1 MESPDIRILAGLA
14 GGGEIGGDSGARIKK
29 ELDSIA
35 NAYNQQGGLRLSVNI
50 DQSSLSSLSKQIDV
64 LKTQLSSLQSG
75 ARNVKTVLGTIDVGE
90 VNITGGNVSSQVD
103 KNIESKSSSAKKLAA
118 NIAEVRSQ
126 LDILQA
132 RYSNI
137 LGNNEKLYQQYS
149 SILSNL
155 DNVGA
160 GKDLS
165 NVIHDV
171 NSLKTSLALEGVL
184 NKNAL
189 AAEKFQQ
196 KIAATRTNAE
206 LLSLKF
212 PKMDSNST
220 FKTQFDDIISSIN
233 KASSASELEIIN
245 SRIVT
250 LRKNMVAAGLDG
262 KNAFSTMSA
271 AVQKFSQYVGA
282 STIVLSLL
290 GGFRDI
296 INNVIALDASLV
308 EFNKVADL
316 TSEELKSVT
325 AQAYDLGSE
334 IGRTGKDVIDAATE
348 FRRAGYDLNS
358 SLNMSEAALVM
369 TNVGDAIKDTADA
382 ASILIAVLRGF
393 NMADSQAMDVV
404 DKINEVSNTAPIGF
418 ENIAEGLT
426 RLSGTMYQN
435 GTSIEQTIGLI
446 TGGFAQ
452 LRNVEK
458 VSAGLL
464 QISQRLRGID
474 EDGQAIEGLAPKLA
488 GAFGEVGVSILD
500 SEGNLRSTFDILR
513 DYAGVYD
520 SLSDVQ
526 RQYLNELA
534 AGNRQVTVLNAI
546 MQQWDDVEKAIN
558 SATNATG
565 SAEKENAIFMDSIQ
579 GKVNEFES
587 SWQRLS
593 NAAVD
598 NDLIKG
604 IVSLGTVGVNS
615 LETLISKFG
624 ALSTVAGGAGIAS
637 LVKSIASNKKDLKS
651 ISVILDSFN
660 VDSKSGKGSA
670 IQNLV
675 SGLSGLSNA
684 QQKATLNASGFNK
697 ELKNQVSEILNLV
710 KAGDLITKN
719 NFDQIISTVSL
730 TNSQKESL
738 ATLFKQ
744 NSIGLEGLYVRKQNI
759 ALIRDEINNMKD
771 LDNATKKILSTSLAQ
786 VEASNSST
794 LSLKSSVAAMGSLVK
809 QNLIAIG
816 VIAALTLAYKLIDAE
831 LRKVEI
837 SAENTREAFQEL
849 DNIGTEYN
857 SLQTEIENVSNRM
870 EELYVLQNSSSWNE
884 TLKEELRQLEV
895 QNETLRT
902 QIELLKEK
910 KKEQSNI
917 SREALENEINT
928 TLNDSFVADLN
939 TSGYGREMGD
949 TRVRY
954 TQEEYINEALK
965 TIDQLNIKREA
976 GLSLTKKEQEV
987 LDNITSTLLGYSSKY
1002 SEWASQYS
1010 SLGTMEDLVYAEYY
1024 TSLSNA
1030 ILDAVSSSNDF
1041 SRSTLTNAKLIKDA
1055 FISGKEIGQFRDEL
1069 SKITMQDFFANQST
1083 DAYEYI
1089 KMFAEI
1095 NNISFVDVVAE
1106 LERLGLFAES
1116 SSEKVVNLSD
1126 SISSALDSI
1135 ENETA
1140 FVSDILEYGLDN
1152 GLTESQITSLLD
1164 LFPELTDELAAYRDG
1179 LITTTELQ
1187 KKLQDA
1193 FDAYKLREL
1202 DDAFEELRSTV
1213 DEYGADSY
1221 YAVQAVQNMLGVIPG
1236 LSTALASNSDYF
1248 DLVTLASLDTRDGI
1262 LQATDAMLES
1272 AKQAAQ
1278 LDFSNAV
1285 AEFAKLG
1292 TAAQIALGGQ
1302 AAYTAAEKDKLDAL
1316 TNAQI
1321 QYQSFMNSIGSI
1333 GGSGGSRG
1341 TSGSGSSVDKHLEAY
1356 KEAVAEIKHYR
1367 NMDYISEAEYY
1378 RRLEQLAN
1386 QYLKGRSKY
1395 VDEYRSVLEE
1405 LWAYQKRLYEE
1416 ERDAQIEAA
1425 EAAAD
1430 ARKEAAEEQYEAEK
1444 EALDKRID
1452 ALEDEKDAYKD
1463 LIDQRKKLLEDQSSE
1478 RDHNQKVDELNS
1490 DIASIQA
1497 ELNALALDDSAKANA
1512 RRIELQ
1518 EELNQKQQELENEQY
1533 DWSVEKQEDALDAEY
1548 DRFEKLIDDQI
1559 KLINNQL
1566 DQLKKSYD
1574 ATVASIDSALQ
1585 HSISAIEAQFNA
1597 LINNA
1602 QNAANQISAIL
1613 SNINISVSGG
1623 ISQMQGALGGAG
1635 FNLGN
1640 YGPGKDGVDGIMGT
1654 MTTKALQEYLNQLPS
1669 TSGTLK
1675 VDGIIGSKTRA
1686 AIQAAISAG
1695 YLHSS
1700 FATLHSGGVV
1710 GDKSTYGNPLEHII
1724 PLKKNEVLAKLLDG
1738 EVVLNVSQQDML
1750 RNLLTSSIVGVQSA
1764 TARAA
1769 LASNTSNNSIVIN
1782 NVFEGPVDNDALY
1795 RLEEWSR
1802 KFKKDIQDGV
1812 FSTINKHSKFSGG
1825 IFNKL

>member
-14 GGGEIGGDSGARIKK
+14 GGGDIGGDSGARIKK

-75 ARNVKTVLGTIDVGE
+75 ARNVKTALGTIDVGE

-160 GKDLS
+160 GKDLT
-165 NVIHDV
+165 NVIHNV

-184 NKNAL
+184 NKNAI

-196 KIAATRTNAE
+196 KIAATRANAE

-212 PKMDSNST
+212 PKMDSNSI
-220 FKTQFDDIISSIN
+220 FKAQFDDIISSIN
-233 KASSASELEIIN
+233 KASSSSELEIIN
-245 SRIVT
+245 GRIVT
-250 LRKNMVAAGLDG
+250 LRKNMIAAGLDG

-500 SEGNLRSTFDILR
+500 PEGNLRSTFDILR

-593 NAAVD
+593 NTAVD

-615 LETLISKFG
+615 LDVLISKFG
-624 ALSTVAGGAGIAS
+624 ILSTVAGGAGIAS

-660 VDSKSGKGSA
+660 IDSKSGKGSA

-719 NFDQIISTVSL
+719 NFDQITSTVSL

-809 QNLIAIG
+809 QQLIAVG

-902 QIELLKEK
+902 QIDLLKEK

-917 SREALENEINT
+917 GREALENEINT
-928 TLNDSFVADLN
+928 TLNDSFIADLN

-949 TRVRY
+949 TRTRY
-954 TQEEYINEALK
+954 TQEEYTKEALK
-965 TIDQLNIKREA
+965 IIEQLNIKREA
-976 GLSLTKKEQEV
+976 GLSLTEKEQKV
-987 LDNITSTLLGYSSKY
+987 LDNIISKLLEYSNKY

-1010 SLGTMEDLVYAEYY
+1010 SLGTMEDLAYAEYY

-1095 NNISFVDVVAE
+1095 NNMSFVDVVAE

-1202 DDAFEELRSTV
+1202 DDAFEELRSAV

-1236 LSTALASNSDYF
+1236 LSSALASNSEHF
-1248 DLVTLASLDTRDGI
+1248 DLVKLASLDSRDGI
-1262 LQATDAMLES
+1262 LEAALAMVKS
-1272 AKQAAQ
+1272 AKAAAQ
-1278 LDFSNAV
+1278 LDLSSAV
-1285 AEFAKLG
+1285 DQFLQMG
-1292 TAAQIALGGQ
+1292 TAAQIAAGGL
-1302 AAYTAAEKDKLDAL
+1302 AAFTAAERGELSSLEEVEAEIEKAL
-1316 TNAQI
+1316 
-1321 QYQSFMNSIGSI
+1321 NSSI

-1341 TSGSGSSVDKHLEAY
+1341 VRSGGSSVDKHLEAY
-1356 KEAVAEIKHYR
+1356 KEAVAEIQHYR

-1386 QYLKGRSKY
+1386 QYLRGRSKY
-1395 VDEYRSVLEE
+1395 IDEYRSVLEE

-1425 EAAAD
+1425 KAAAD
-1430 ARKEAAEEQYEAEK
+1430 ARKEAAEDQYEAEK

-1518 EELNQKQQELENEQY
+1518 EELNQKRQELENEQY

-1585 HSISAIEAQFNA
+1585 HSISSIEAQFNA

-1750 RNLLTSSIVGVQSA
+1750 RNLFASSIVGVQSA
-1764 TARAA
+1764 NARAA

>member
-14 GGGEIGGDSGARIKK
+14 GGGEISGDSGARIKK

-75 ARNVKTVLGTIDVGE
+75 ARNVKTALGTIDVGE

-160 GKDLS
+160 GKDLT

-196 KIAATRTNAE
+196 KIAATRANAE

-212 PKMDSNST
+212 PKMDSNSI
-220 FKTQFDDIISSIN
+220 FKAQFDDIISSIN
-233 KASSASELEIIN
+233 KASSSSELEIIN
-245 SRIVT
+245 GRIVT
-250 LRKNMVAAGLDG
+250 LRKNMIAAGLDG

-500 SEGNLRSTFDILR
+500 QEGNLRSTFDILR

-546 MQQWDDVEKAIN
+546 MQQWGDVEKAIN

-593 NAAVD
+593 NTAVD

-624 ALSTVAGGAGIAS
+624 ALSTVAGGAGIVS

-651 ISVILDSFN
+651 IAVILDSFN

-794 LSLKSSVAAMGSLVK
+794 LSLKSSVAAMGSLIK

-857 SLQTEIENVSNRM
+857 SLQAEIENVSNRM

-902 QIELLKEK
+902 QIDLLKEK

-917 SREALENEINT
+917 GREALENEINT
-928 TLNDSFVADLN
+928 TLNDSFIADLN

-949 TRVRY
+949 TRTRY
-954 TQEEYINEALK
+954 TQEEYTKEALK
-965 TIDQLNIKREA
+965 IIEQLNIKREA
-976 GLSLTKKEQEV
+976 GLSLTEKEQKV
-987 LDNITSTLLGYSSKY
+987 LDNIISKLLEYSNKY

-1010 SLGTMEDLVYAEYY
+1010 SLGTMEDLAYAEYY

-1095 NNISFVDVVAE
+1095 NNMSFVDVVAE

-1202 DDAFEELRSTV
+1202 DDAFEELRSAV

-1236 LSTALASNSDYF
+1236 LSSALASNSEHF
-1248 DLVTLASLDTRDGI
+1248 DLVKLASLDSRDGI
-1262 LQATDAMLES
+1262 LEAALAMVKS
-1272 AKQAAQ
+1272 AKAAAQ
-1278 LDFSNAV
+1278 LDLSSAV
-1285 AEFAKLG
+1285 DQFLQMG
-1292 TAAQIALGGQ
+1292 TAAQIAAGGL
-1302 AAYTAAEKDKLDAL
+1302 AAFTAAERGELSSLEEVEAEIEKAL
-1316 TNAQI
+1316 
-1321 QYQSFMNSIGSI
+1321 NSSI

-1341 TSGSGSSVDKHLEAY
+1341 VRSGGSSVDKHLEAY
-1356 KEAVAEIKHYR
+1356 KEAVAEIQHYR

-1386 QYLKGRSKY
+1386 QYLRGRSKY
-1395 VDEYRSVLEE
+1395 IDEYRSVLEE

-1425 EAAAD
+1425 KAAAD
-1430 ARKEAAEEQYEAEK
+1430 ARKEAAEDQYEAEK

-1585 HSISAIEAQFNA
+1585 HSISSIEAQFNA

>member
-14 GGGEIGGDSGARIKK
+14 GGGDIGGDSGARIKK

-75 ARNVKTVLGTIDVGE
+75 ARNVKTALGTIDVGE

-160 GKDLS
+160 GKDLT

-171 NSLKTSLALEGVL
+171 NSLKTSLTLEGVL

-196 KIAATRTNAE
+196 KIAATRANAE

-212 PKMDSNST
+212 PKMDSNSI
-220 FKTQFDDIISSIN
+220 FKAQFDDIISSIN
-233 KASSASELEIIN
+233 KASSSSELEIIN
-245 SRIVT
+245 GRIVT
-250 LRKNMVAAGLDG
+250 LRKNMIAAGLDG

-290 GGFRDI
+290 GGFRDV

-348 FRRAGYDLNS
+348 FRRAGYGLNS

-382 ASILIAVLRGF
+382 AYILIAVLRGF

-500 SEGNLRSTFDILR
+500 PEGNLRSTFDILR

-546 MQQWDDVEKAIN
+546 MQQWGDVEKAIN

-593 NAAVD
+593 NTAVD

-624 ALSTVAGGAGIAS
+624 ALSTVAGGAGIVS

-794 LSLKSSVAAMGSLVK
+794 LSLKSSVAAMGSLIK

-857 SLQTEIENVSNRM
+857 SLQAEIENVSNRM

-902 QIELLKEK
+902 QIDLLKEK

-917 SREALENEINT
+917 GREALENEINT
-928 TLNDSFVADLN
+928 TLNDSFIADLN

-949 TRVRY
+949 TRTRY
-954 TQEEYINEALK
+954 TQEEYTKEALK
-965 TIDQLNIKREA
+965 IIEQLNIKREA
-976 GLSLTKKEQEV
+976 GLSLTEKEQKV
-987 LDNITSTLLGYSSKY
+987 LDNIISKLLEYSNKY

-1010 SLGTMEDLVYAEYY
+1010 SLGTMEDLAYAEYY

-1095 NNISFVDVVAE
+1095 NNMSFVDVVAE

-1202 DDAFEELRSTV
+1202 DDAFEELRSAV

-1236 LSTALASNSDYF
+1236 LSSALASNSEHF
-1248 DLVTLASLDTRDGI
+1248 DLVKLASLDSRDGI
-1262 LQATDAMLES
+1262 LEAALAMVQS
-1272 AKQAAQ
+1272 AKAAAQ
-1278 LDFSNAV
+1278 LDLSSAV
-1285 AEFAKLG
+1285 DQFLQMG
-1292 TAAQIALGGQ
+1292 TAAQIAAGGL
-1302 AAYTAAEKDKLDAL
+1302 AAFTAAERGELSSLEEVEAEIEKAL
-1316 TNAQI
+1316 
-1321 QYQSFMNSIGSI
+1321 NSSI

-1341 TSGSGSSVDKHLEAY
+1341 VRSGGSSVDKHLEAY
-1356 KEAVAEIKHYR
+1356 KEAVAEIQHYR

-1386 QYLKGRSKY
+1386 QYLRGRSKY
-1395 VDEYRSVLEE
+1395 IDEYRSVLEE

-1425 EAAAD
+1425 KAAAD
-1430 ARKEAAEEQYEAEK
+1430 ARKEAAEDQYEAEK

-1585 HSISAIEAQFNA
+1585 HSISSIEAQFNA

-1750 RNLLTSSIVGVQSA
+1750 RNLFASSIVGVQSA
-1764 TARAA
+1764 NARAA

>member
-14 GGGEIGGDSGARIKK
+14 GGGDIGGDSGARIKK

-75 ARNVKTVLGTIDVGE
+75 ARNVKTALGTIDVGE
-90 VNITGGNVSSQVD
+90 VNITGGNVSSQAD

-160 GKDLS
+160 GKDLT

-171 NSLKTSLALEGVL
+171 NSLKTSLTLEGVL

-220 FKTQFDDIISSIN
+220 FKAQFDDIISSIN
-233 KASSASELEIIN
+233 KASSSSELEIIN

-500 SEGNLRSTFDILR
+500 PEGNLRSTFDILR

-593 NAAVD
+593 NTAVD

-902 QIELLKEK
+902 QIDLLKEK

-917 SREALENEINT
+917 GREALENEINT
-928 TLNDSFVADLN
+928 TLNDSFIADLN

-949 TRVRY
+949 TRTRY
-954 TQEEYINEALK
+954 TQEEYTKEALK
-965 TIDQLNIKREA
+965 IIEQLNIKREA
-976 GLSLTKKEQEV
+976 GLSLTEKEQNV
-987 LDNITSTLLGYSSKY
+987 LDNIISKLLEYSNKY

-1010 SLGTMEDLVYAEYY
+1010 SLGTMEDLAYAEYY

-1030 ILDAVSSSNDF
+1030 ILDAISYSNDF

-1106 LERLGLFAES
+1106 LERLGAFTES

-1202 DDAFEELRSTV
+1202 DDAFEELRSAV

-1236 LSTALASNSDYF
+1236 LSSALASNSEHF
-1248 DLVTLASLDTRDGI
+1248 DLVKLASLDSRDGI
-1262 LQATDAMLES
+1262 LEAALAMVQS
-1272 AKQAAQ
+1272 AKAAAQ
-1278 LDFSNAV
+1278 LDLSSAV
-1285 AEFAKLG
+1285 DQFLQMG
-1292 TAAQIALGGQ
+1292 TAAQIAAGGL
-1302 AAYTAAEKDKLDAL
+1302 AAFTAAERGELSSLEEVEAEIEKAL
-1316 TNAQI
+1316 
-1321 QYQSFMNSIGSI
+1321 NSSI

-1341 TSGSGSSVDKHLEAY
+1341 VRSGGSSVDKHLEAY
-1356 KEAVAEIKHYR
+1356 KEAVAEIQHYR

-1386 QYLKGRSKY
+1386 QYLRGRSKY
-1395 VDEYRSVLEE
+1395 IDEYRSVLEE

-1425 EAAAD
+1425 KAAAD

-1444 EALDKRID
+1444 EALDKRIE

-1585 HSISAIEAQFNA
+1585 HSISAIESQFNA

>member
-75 ARNVKTVLGTIDVGE
+75 ARNVKTALGTIDVGE

-160 GKDLS
+160 GKDLT

-196 KIAATRTNAE
+196 KIAATRANAE

-220 FKTQFDDIISSIN
+220 FKAQFDDIISSIN
-233 KASSASELEIIN
+233 KASSSSELEIIN

-500 SEGNLRSTFDILR
+500 QEGNLRSTFDILR

-593 NAAVD
+593 NTAVD

-651 ISVILDSFN
+651 IAVILDSFN

-675 SGLSGLSNA
+675 SGLSNLSNA

-719 NFDQIISTVSL
+719 NFDQITSTVSL

-738 ATLFKQ
+738 TTLFKQ

-794 LSLKSSVAAMGSLVK
+794 LSLKSSVAAMGSLIK

-837 SAENTREAFQEL
+837 AAENTREAFQEL

-902 QIELLKEK
+902 QIDLLKEK

-917 SREALENEINT
+917 GREALENEINT
-928 TLNDSFVADLN
+928 TLNDSFIADLN

-949 TRVRY
+949 TRTRY
-954 TQEEYINEALK
+954 TQEEYTKEALK
-965 TIDQLNIKREA
+965 IIEQLNIKREA
-976 GLSLTKKEQEV
+976 GLSLTEKEQKV
-987 LDNITSTLLGYSSKY
+987 LDNIISKLLEYSNKY

-1010 SLGTMEDLVYAEYY
+1010 SLGTMEDLAYAEYY

-1095 NNISFVDVVAE
+1095 NNMSFVDVVAE

-1135 ENETA
+1135 EDETA
-1140 FVSDILEYGLDN
+1140 FMSDILDIGLDN
-1152 GLTESQITSLLD
+1152 GLTENQISSILKV
-1164 LFPELTDELAAYRDG
+1164 FPELKDELSAYRDG
-1179 LITTTELQ
+1179 LLTTTELQ
-1187 KKLQDA
+1187 KKFQDA

-1202 DDAFEELRSTV
+1202 DDAFEEVTSSAE
-1213 DEYGADSY
+1213 EYGADSY
-1221 YAVQAVQNMLGVIPG
+1221 YAIQAVQNMLGVIPG
-1236 LSTALASNSDYF
+1236 LSSALASNSEHF
-1248 DLVTLASLDTRDGI
+1248 DLVKLASLDSRDGI
-1262 LQATDAMLES
+1262 LEAALAMVQS
-1272 AKQAAQ
+1272 AKAAAQ
-1278 LDFSNAV
+1278 LDLSNAV
-1285 AEFAKLG
+1285 DQFLQMG
-1292 TAAQIALGGQ
+1292 TAAQIAAGGL
-1302 AAYTAAEKDKLDAL
+1302 AAFTAAERGEVSSLEEVEAELKKAL
-1316 TNAQI
+1316 
-1321 QYQSFMNSIGSI
+1321 NSSI

-1341 TSGSGSSVDKHLEAY
+1341 VRSVGSSVDKHLEAY
-1356 KEAVAEIKHYR
+1356 KSAVDEIKHYR

-1386 QYLKGRSKY
+1386 QYLRGRSKY
-1395 VDEYRSVLEE
+1395 IDEYRSVLEE

-1416 ERDAQIEAA
+1416 QRDAQIEAA
-1425 EAAAD
+1425 QDAAEAQ
-1430 ARKEAAEEQYEAEK
+1430 KEAAERQYEAEK
-1444 EALDKRID
+1444 EAHEKRIE
-1452 ALEDEKDAYKD
+1452 ALEDEKDAYKE
-1463 LIDQRKKLLEDQSSE
+1463 LIDQKKKLLEDESSE
-1478 RDHNQKVDELNS
+1478 RDHNQRVAELNKE
-1490 DIASIQA
+1490 IAAIEA
-1497 ELNALALDDSAKANA
+1497 ELNALMLDDSAKANA
-1512 RRIELQ
+1512 RKIELR
-1518 EELNQKQQELENEQY
+1518 EELAKKQQDLENEQY

-1585 HSISAIEAQFNA
+1585 HSISSIEAQFNA

>member
-75 ARNVKTVLGTIDVGE
+75 ARNVKTALGTIDVGE
-90 VNITGGNVSSQVD
+90 VNITGGNVSSQAD

-155 DNVGA
+155 DNVGTQS
-160 GKDLS
+160 GLTKIKD
-165 NVIHDV
+165 DV
-171 NSLKTSLALEGVL
+171 SKLKNSIALESIL
-184 NKNAL
+184 NKNAI
-189 AAEKFQQ
+189 AAERFQQ
-196 KIAATRTNAE
+196 KIAATRANAE

-220 FKTQFDDIISSIN
+220 FKAQFDDIISSIN
-233 KASSASELEIIN
+233 KASSSSELEIIN
-245 SRIVT
+245 GRIVT
-250 LRKNMVAAGLDG
+250 LRKNMIAAGLDG

-500 SEGNLRSTFDILR
+500 PEGNLRSTFDILR

-593 NAAVD
+593 NTAVD

-794 LSLKSSVAAMGSLVK
+794 LSLKSSVAAMGSLIK

-857 SLQTEIENVSNRM
+857 SLQTEIENVGNRM

-902 QIELLKEK
+902 QIDLLKEK

-917 SREALENEINT
+917 GREALENEINT
-928 TLNDSFVADLN
+928 TLNDSFIADLN

-949 TRVRY
+949 TRTRY
-954 TQEEYINEALK
+954 TQEEYTKEALK
-965 TIDQLNIKREA
+965 IIEQLNIKREA
-976 GLSLTKKEQEV
+976 GLSLTEKEQKV
-987 LDNITSTLLGYSSKY
+987 LDNIISKLLEYSNKY

-1106 LERLGLFAES
+1106 LERLGAFTES

-1202 DDAFEELRSTV
+1202 DDAFEELRSAV

-1236 LSTALASNSDYF
+1236 LSSALASNSEHF
-1248 DLVTLASLDTRDGI
+1248 DLVKLASLDSRDGI
-1262 LQATDAMLES
+1262 LEAALAMVQS
-1272 AKQAAQ
+1272 AKAAAQ
-1278 LDFSNAV
+1278 LDLSSAV
-1285 AEFAKLG
+1285 DQFLQMG
-1292 TAAQIALGGQ
+1292 TAAQIAAGGL
-1302 AAYTAAEKDKLDAL
+1302 AAFTAAERGELSSLEEVEAEIEKAL
-1316 TNAQI
+1316 
-1321 QYQSFMNSIGSI
+1321 NSSI

-1341 TSGSGSSVDKHLEAY
+1341 VRSGGSSVDKHLEAY
-1356 KEAVAEIKHYR
+1356 KEAVAEIQHYR

-1386 QYLKGRSKY
+1386 QYLRGRSKY
-1395 VDEYRSVLEE
+1395 IDEYRSVLEE

-1425 EAAAD
+1425 KAAAD

-1444 EALDKRID
+1444 EALDKRIE

-1518 EELNQKQQELENEQY
+1518 EELNQKQQDLENEQY

-1574 ATVASIDSALQ
+1574 ATVTSIDSALQ

>member
-14 GGGEIGGDSGARIKK
+14 GGGEISGDSGARIKK

-35 NAYNQQGGLRLSVNI
+35 NAYNKQGGLRLSVNI

-75 ARNVKTVLGTIDVGE
+75 ARNVKTALGTIDVGE

-160 GKDLS
+160 GKDLT

-171 NSLKTSLALEGVL
+171 NSLKTSLTLEGVL

-220 FKTQFDDIISSIN
+220 FKAQFDDIISSIN

-500 SEGNLRSTFDILR
+500 PEGNLRSTFDILR

-719 NFDQIISTVSL
+719 NFDQITSTVSL

-794 LSLKSSVAAMGSLVK
+794 LSLKSSVAAMGSLIK

-816 VIAALTLAYKLIDAE
+816 VIAALILAYKLIDAE

-917 SREALENEINT
+917 GREALENEINT
-928 TLNDSFVADLN
+928 TLNDSFIADLN

-949 TRVRY
+949 TRTRY
-954 TQEEYINEALK
+954 TQEEYTKEALK
-965 TIDQLNIKREA
+965 IIEQLNIKREA
-976 GLSLTKKEQEV
+976 GLSLTEKEQKV
-987 LDNITSTLLGYSSKY
+987 LDNIISKLLEYSNKY

-1010 SLGTMEDLVYAEYY
+1010 SLGTMEDLAYAEYY

-1030 ILDAVSSSNDF
+1030 ILAAISYSNDF

-1106 LERLGLFAES
+1106 LERLGAFAES

-1202 DDAFEELRSTV
+1202 DDAFEELRSAV

-1236 LSTALASNSDYF
+1236 LSSALASNSEHF
-1248 DLVTLASLDTRDGI
+1248 DLVKLASLDSRDGI
-1262 LQATDAMLES
+1262 LEAALAMVQS
-1272 AKQAAQ
+1272 AKAAAQ
-1278 LDFSNAV
+1278 LDLSSAV
-1285 AEFAKLG
+1285 DQFLQMG
-1292 TAAQIALGGQ
+1292 TAAQIAAGGL
-1302 AAYTAAEKDKLDAL
+1302 AAFTAAERGELSSLEEVEAEIEKAL
-1316 TNAQI
+1316 
-1321 QYQSFMNSIGSI
+1321 NSSI

-1341 TSGSGSSVDKHLEAY
+1341 VRSGGSSVDKHLEAY
-1356 KEAVAEIKHYR
+1356 KEAVAEIQHYR

-1386 QYLKGRSKY
+1386 QYLRGRSKY
-1395 VDEYRSVLEE
+1395 IDEYRSVLEE

-1425 EAAAD
+1425 KAAAD
-1430 ARKEAAEEQYEAEK
+1430 ARKEAAEDQYEAEK

-1452 ALEDEKDAYKD
+1452 ALEDEKDA
-1463 LIDQRKKLLEDQSSE
+1463 
-1478 RDHNQKVDELNS
+1478 
-1490 DIASIQA
+1490 
-1497 ELNALALDDSAKANA
+1497 
-1512 RRIELQ
+1512 
-1518 EELNQKQQELENEQY
+1518 
-1533 DWSVEKQEDALDAEY
+1533 
-1548 DRFEKLIDDQI
+1548 
-1559 KLINNQL
+1559 
-1566 DQLKKSYD
+1566 
-1574 ATVASIDSALQ
+1574 
-1585 HSISAIEAQFNA
+1585 
-1597 LINNA
+1597 
-1602 QNAANQISAIL
+1602 
-1613 SNINISVSGG
+1613 
-1623 ISQMQGALGGAG
+1623 
-1635 FNLGN
+1635 
-1640 YGPGKDGVDGIMGT
+1640 
-1654 MTTKALQEYLNQLPS
+1654 
-1669 TSGTLK
+1669 
-1675 VDGIIGSKTRA
+1675 
-1686 AIQAAISAG
+1686 
-1695 YLHSS
+1695 
-1700 FATLHSGGVV
+1700 
-1710 GDKSTYGNPLEHII
+1710 
-1724 PLKKNEVLAKLLDG
+1724 
-1738 EVVLNVSQQDML
+1738 
-1750 RNLLTSSIVGVQSA
+1750 
-1764 TARAA
+1764 
-1769 LASNTSNNSIVIN
+1769 
-1782 NVFEGPVDNDALY
+1782 
-1795 RLEEWSR
+1795 
-1802 KFKKDIQDGV
+1802 
-1812 FSTINKHSKFSGG
+1812 
-1825 IFNKL
+1825 

>member
-14 GGGEIGGDSGARIKK
+14 GGGDIGGDSGARIKK

-75 ARNVKTVLGTIDVGE
+75 ARNVKTALGTIDVGE

-160 GKDLS
+160 GKDLT

-171 NSLKTSLALEGVL
+171 NSLKTSLTLEGVL

-220 FKTQFDDIISSIN
+220 FKAQFDDIISSIN
-233 KASSASELEIIN
+233 KASSSSELEIIN
-245 SRIVT
+245 GRIVT
-250 LRKNMVAAGLDG
+250 LRKNMIAAGLDG

-348 FRRAGYDLNS
+348 FRRAGYDLSS

-488 GAFGEVGVSILD
+488 GAFGEVGVPILD
-500 SEGNLRSTFDILR
+500 QEGNLRSTFDILR

-593 NAAVD
+593 NTAVD

-651 ISVILDSFN
+651 IAVILDSFN

-902 QIELLKEK
+902 QIDLLKEK

-917 SREALENEINT
+917 GREALENEINT
-928 TLNDSFVADLN
+928 TLNDSFIADLN

-949 TRVRY
+949 TRTRY
-954 TQEEYINEALK
+954 TQEEYTKEALK
-965 TIDQLNIKREA
+965 IIEQLNIKREA
-976 GLSLTKKEQEV
+976 GLSLTEKEQKV
-987 LDNITSTLLGYSSKY
+987 LDNIISKLLEYSNKY

-1010 SLGTMEDLVYAEYY
+1010 SLGTMEDLAYAEYY
-1024 TSLSNA
+1024 TSLSNT
-1030 ILDAVSSSNDF
+1030 ILDAISYSNDF

-1106 LERLGLFAES
+1106 LERLGAFAES

-1193 FDAYKLREL
+1193 FDAYKLREF
-1202 DDAFEELRSTV
+1202 DDAFEELRSAV

-1236 LSTALASNSDYF
+1236 LSSALASNSEHF
-1248 DLVTLASLDTRDGI
+1248 DLVKLASLDSRDGI
-1262 LQATDAMLES
+1262 LEAALAMVQS
-1272 AKQAAQ
+1272 AKAAAQ
-1278 LDFSNAV
+1278 LDLSSAV
-1285 AEFAKLG
+1285 DQFLQMG
-1292 TAAQIALGGQ
+1292 TAAQIAAGGL
-1302 AAYTAAEKDKLDAL
+1302 AAFTAAERGELSSLEEVEAEIEKAL
-1316 TNAQI
+1316 
-1321 QYQSFMNSIGSI
+1321 NSSI

-1341 TSGSGSSVDKHLEAY
+1341 VRSGGSSVDKHLEAY
-1356 KEAVAEIKHYR
+1356 KEAVAEIQHYR

-1386 QYLKGRSKY
+1386 QYLRGRSKY
-1395 VDEYRSVLEE
+1395 IDEYRSVLEE

-1425 EAAAD
+1425 KAAAD

-1444 EALDKRID
+1444 EALDKRIE

>member
-75 ARNVKTVLGTIDVGE
+75 ARNVKTALGTIDVGE
-90 VNITGGNVSSQVD
+90 VNITGGNVSSQAD

-155 DNVGA
+155 DNVGTQS
-160 GKDLS
+160 GLTKIKD
-165 NVIHDV
+165 DV
-171 NSLKTSLALEGVL
+171 SKLKNSIALESIL
-184 NKNAL
+184 NKNAI
-189 AAEKFQQ
+189 AAERFQQ
-196 KIAATRTNAE
+196 KIAATRANAE

-220 FKTQFDDIISSIN
+220 FKAQFDDIISSIN
-233 KASSASELEIIN
+233 KASSSSELEIIN
-245 SRIVT
+245 GRIVT
-250 LRKNMVAAGLDG
+250 LRKNMIAAGLDG

-500 SEGNLRSTFDILR
+500 PEGNLRSTFDILR

-593 NAAVD
+593 NTAVD

-857 SLQTEIENVSNRM
+857 SLQTEIENVGNRM

-902 QIELLKEK
+902 QIDLLKEK

-917 SREALENEINT
+917 GREALENEINT
-928 TLNDSFVADLN
+928 TLNDSFIADLN

-949 TRVRY
+949 TRTRY
-954 TQEEYINEALK
+954 TQEEYTKEALK
-965 TIDQLNIKREA
+965 IIEQLNIKREA
-976 GLSLTKKEQEV
+976 GLSLTEKEQKV
-987 LDNITSTLLGYSSKY
+987 LDNIISKLLEYSNKY

-1106 LERLGLFAES
+1106 LERLGAFTES

-1202 DDAFEELRSTV
+1202 DDAFEELRSAV

-1236 LSTALASNSDYF
+1236 LSSALASNSEHF
-1248 DLVTLASLDTRDGI
+1248 DLVKLASLDSRDGI
-1262 LQATDAMLES
+1262 LEAALAMVQS
-1272 AKQAAQ
+1272 AKAAAQ
-1278 LDFSNAV
+1278 LDLSSAV
-1285 AEFAKLG
+1285 DQFLQMG
-1292 TAAQIALGGQ
+1292 TAAQIAAGGL
-1302 AAYTAAEKDKLDAL
+1302 AAFTAAERGELSSLEEVEAEIEKAL
-1316 TNAQI
+1316 
-1321 QYQSFMNSIGSI
+1321 NSSI

-1341 TSGSGSSVDKHLEAY
+1341 VRSGGSSVDKHLEAY
-1356 KEAVAEIKHYR
+1356 KEAVAEIQHYR

-1386 QYLKGRSKY
+1386 QYLRGRSKY
-1395 VDEYRSVLEE
+1395 IDEYRSVLEE

-1425 EAAAD
+1425 KAAAD

-1444 EALDKRID
+1444 EALDKRIE

-1518 EELNQKQQELENEQY
+1518 EELNQKQQDLENEQY

-1574 ATVASIDSALQ
+1574 ATVTSIDSALQ

>member
-75 ARNVKTVLGTIDVGE
+75 ARNVKTALGTIDVGE

-160 GKDLS
+160 GKDLT

-196 KIAATRTNAE
+196 KIAATRANAE

-212 PKMDSNST
+212 PKMDSNSI
-220 FKTQFDDIISSIN
+220 FKAQFDDIISSIN
-233 KASSASELEIIN
+233 KASSSSELEIIN
-245 SRIVT
+245 GRIVT
-250 LRKNMVAAGLDG
+250 LRKNMIAAGLDG

-369 TNVGDAIKDTADA
+369 TNVGDAIKDTSDA

-500 SEGNLRSTFDILR
+500 QEGNLRSTFDILR

-546 MQQWDDVEKAIN
+546 MQQWGDVEKAIN

-593 NAAVD
+593 NTAVD

-624 ALSTVAGGAGIAS
+624 ALSTVAGGAGIVS

-719 NFDQIISTVSL
+719 NFDQITSTVSL

-902 QIELLKEK
+902 QIDLLKEK

-917 SREALENEINT
+917 GREALENEINT
-928 TLNDSFVADLN
+928 TLNDSFIADLN

-949 TRVRY
+949 TRTRY
-954 TQEEYINEALK
+954 TQEEYTKEALK
-965 TIDQLNIKREA
+965 IIEQLNIKREA
-976 GLSLTKKEQEV
+976 GLSLTEKEQKV
-987 LDNITSTLLGYSSKY
+987 LDNIISKLLEYSNKY

-1010 SLGTMEDLVYAEYY
+1010 SLGTMEDLAYAEYY

-1095 NNISFVDVVAE
+1095 NNMSFVDVVAE

-1236 LSTALASNSDYF
+1236 LSSALASNSEHF
-1248 DLVTLASLDTRDGI
+1248 DLVKLASLDSRDGI
-1262 LQATDAMLES
+1262 LEAALAMVQS
-1272 AKQAAQ
+1272 AKAAAQ
-1278 LDFSNAV
+1278 LDLSSAV
-1285 AEFAKLG
+1285 DQFLQMG
-1292 TAAQIALGGQ
+1292 TAAQIAAGGL
-1302 AAYTAAEKDKLDAL
+1302 AAFTAAERGELSSLEEVEAEIEKAL
-1316 TNAQI
+1316 
-1321 QYQSFMNSIGSI
+1321 NSSI

-1341 TSGSGSSVDKHLEAY
+1341 VRSGGSSVDKHLEAY
-1356 KEAVAEIKHYR
+1356 KEAVAEIQHYR

-1386 QYLKGRSKY
+1386 QYLRGRSKY
-1395 VDEYRSVLEE
+1395 IDEYRSVLEE

-1416 ERDAQIEAA
+1416 ERDAQIDAA
-1425 EAAAD
+1425 KAAAD

-1444 EALDKRID
+1444 EALDKRIE

-1782 NVFEGPVDNDALY
+1782 NVFEGPVDNDTLY

>member
-14 GGGEIGGDSGARIKK
+14 GGGEISGDSGARIKK

-50 DQSSLSSLSKQIDV
+50 DQSSLSSLGKQIDV

-75 ARNVKTVLGTIDVGE
+75 ARNVKTALGTIDVGE

-160 GKDLS
+160 GKDLT

-212 PKMDSNST
+212 PKMDSNSI
-220 FKTQFDDIISSIN
+220 FKAQFDDIISSIN
-233 KASSASELEIIN
+233 KASSSSELEIIN
-245 SRIVT
+245 GRIVT
-250 LRKNMVAAGLDG
+250 LRKNMIAAGLDG

-546 MQQWDDVEKAIN
+546 MQQWGDVEKAIN

-593 NAAVD
+593 NTAVD

-624 ALSTVAGGAGIAS
+624 ALSTVAGGAGIVS

-660 VDSKSGKGSA
+660 MDSKSGKGSA

-719 NFDQIISTVSL
+719 NFDQITSTVSL

-902 QIELLKEK
+902 QIDLLKEK

-917 SREALENEINT
+917 GREALENEINT
-928 TLNDSFVADLN
+928 TLNDSFIADLN

-949 TRVRY
+949 TRTRY
-954 TQEEYINEALK
+954 TQEEYTKEALK
-965 TIDQLNIKREA
+965 IIEQLNIKREA
-976 GLSLTKKEQEV
+976 GLSLTEKEQKV
-987 LDNITSTLLGYSSKY
+987 LDNIISKLLEYSNKY

-1010 SLGTMEDLVYAEYY
+1010 SLGTMEDLAYAEYY

-1030 ILDAVSSSNDF
+1030 ILDAISYSNDF

-1106 LERLGLFAES
+1106 LERLGAFTES

-1236 LSTALASNSDYF
+1236 LSSALASNSEHF
-1248 DLVTLASLDTRDGI
+1248 DLVKLASLDSRDGI
-1262 LQATDAMLES
+1262 LEAALAMVQS
-1272 AKQAAQ
+1272 AKAAAQ
-1278 LDFSNAV
+1278 LDLSSAV
-1285 AEFAKLG
+1285 DQFLQMG
-1292 TAAQIALGGQ
+1292 TAAQIAAGGL
-1302 AAYTAAEKDKLDAL
+1302 AAFTAAERGELSSLEEVEAEIEKAL
-1316 TNAQI
+1316 
-1321 QYQSFMNSIGSI
+1321 NSSI

-1341 TSGSGSSVDKHLEAY
+1341 VRSGGSSVDKHLEAY
-1356 KEAVAEIKHYR
+1356 KEAVAEIQHYR

-1386 QYLKGRSKY
+1386 QYLRGRSKY
-1395 VDEYRSVLEE
+1395 IDEYRSVLEE

-1425 EAAAD
+1425 KAAAD
-1430 ARKEAAEEQYEAEK
+1430 ARKEAAEDQYEAEK

-1764 TARAA
+1764 TARAT

>member
-75 ARNVKTVLGTIDVGE
+75 ARNVKTALGTIDVGE

-160 GKDLS
+160 GKDLT

-220 FKTQFDDIISSIN
+220 FKAQFDDIISSIN
-233 KASSASELEIIN
+233 KASSSSELEIIN
-245 SRIVT
+245 GRIVT
-250 LRKNMVAAGLDG
+250 LRKNMIAAGLDG

-500 SEGNLRSTFDILR
+500 QEGNLRSTFDILR

-546 MQQWDDVEKAIN
+546 MQQWGDVEKAIN

-624 ALSTVAGGAGIAS
+624 ALSTVAGGSGIVS

-660 VDSKSGKGSA
+660 MDSKSGKGSA

-719 NFDQIISTVSL
+719 NFDQITSTVSL

-809 QNLIAIG
+809 QQLIAVG

-837 SAENTREAFQEL
+837 AAENTREAFQEL

-902 QIELLKEK
+902 QIDLLKEK

-917 SREALENEINT
+917 GREALENEINT
-928 TLNDSFVADLN
+928 TLNDSFIADLN

-949 TRVRY
+949 TRTRY
-954 TQEEYINEALK
+954 TQEEYTKEALK
-965 TIDQLNIKREA
+965 IIEQLNIKREA
-976 GLSLTKKEQEV
+976 GLSLTEKEQKV
-987 LDNITSTLLGYSSKY
+987 LDNIISKLLEYSNKY

-1010 SLGTMEDLVYAEYY
+1010 SLGTMEDLAYAEYY

-1095 NNISFVDVVAE
+1095 NNMSFVDVVAE

-1202 DDAFEELRSTV
+1202 DDAFEELRSAV

-1236 LSTALASNSDYF
+1236 LSSALASNSEHF
-1248 DLVTLASLDTRDGI
+1248 DLVKLASLDSRDGI
-1262 LQATDAMLES
+1262 LEAALAMVQS
-1272 AKQAAQ
+1272 AKAAAQ
-1278 LDFSNAV
+1278 LDLSSAV
-1285 AEFAKLG
+1285 DQFLQMG
-1292 TAAQIALGGQ
+1292 TAAQIAAGGL
-1302 AAYTAAEKDKLDAL
+1302 AAFTAAERGELSSLEEVEAEIEKAL
-1316 TNAQI
+1316 
-1321 QYQSFMNSIGSI
+1321 NSSI

-1341 TSGSGSSVDKHLEAY
+1341 VRSGGSSVDKHLEAY
-1356 KEAVAEIKHYR
+1356 KEAVAEIQHYR

-1386 QYLKGRSKY
+1386 QYLRGRSKY
-1395 VDEYRSVLEE
+1395 IDEYRSVLEE

-1425 EAAAD
+1425 KAAAD
-1430 ARKEAAEEQYEAEK
+1430 ARKEAAEDQYEAEK

-1585 HSISAIEAQFNA
+1585 HSISSIEAQFNA

>member
-14 GGGEIGGDSGARIKK
+14 GGGEISGDSGARIKK

-35 NAYNQQGGLRLSVNI
+35 NAYNKQGGLRLSVNI

-75 ARNVKTVLGTIDVGE
+75 ARNVKTALGTIDVGE

-160 GKDLS
+160 GKDLT

-171 NSLKTSLALEGVL
+171 NSLKTSLTLEGVL

-220 FKTQFDDIISSIN
+220 FKAQFDDIISSIN

-500 SEGNLRSTFDILR
+500 PEGNLRSTFDILR

-719 NFDQIISTVSL
+719 NFDQITSTVSL

-794 LSLKSSVAAMGSLVK
+794 LSLKSSVAAMGSLIK

-917 SREALENEINT
+917 GREALENEINT
-928 TLNDSFVADLN
+928 TLNDSFIADLN

-949 TRVRY
+949 TRTRY
-954 TQEEYINEALK
+954 TQEEYTKEALK
-965 TIDQLNIKREA
+965 IIEQLNIKREA
-976 GLSLTKKEQEV
+976 GLSLTEKEQKV
-987 LDNITSTLLGYSSKY
+987 LDNIISKLLEYSNKY

-1010 SLGTMEDLVYAEYY
+1010 SLGTMEDLAYAEYY

-1030 ILDAVSSSNDF
+1030 ILAAISYSNDF

-1106 LERLGLFAES
+1106 LERLGAFAES

-1202 DDAFEELRSTV
+1202 DDAFEELRSAV

-1236 LSTALASNSDYF
+1236 LSSALASNSEHF
-1248 DLVTLASLDTRDGI
+1248 DLVKLASLDSRDGI
-1262 LQATDAMLES
+1262 LEAALAMVQS
-1272 AKQAAQ
+1272 AKAAAQ
-1278 LDFSNAV
+1278 LDLSSAV
-1285 AEFAKLG
+1285 DQFLQMG
-1292 TAAQIALGGQ
+1292 TAAQIAAGGL
-1302 AAYTAAEKDKLDAL
+1302 AAFTAAERGELSSLEEVEAEIEKAL
-1316 TNAQI
+1316 
-1321 QYQSFMNSIGSI
+1321 NSSI

-1341 TSGSGSSVDKHLEAY
+1341 VRSGGSSVDKHLEAY
-1356 KEAVAEIKHYR
+1356 KEAVAEIQHYR

-1386 QYLKGRSKY
+1386 QYLRGRSKY
-1395 VDEYRSVLEE
+1395 IDEYRSVLEE

-1425 EAAAD
+1425 KAAAD
-1430 ARKEAAEEQYEAEK
+1430 ARKEAAEDQYEAEK

>member
-75 ARNVKTVLGTIDVGE
+75 AKSIKTAFGSIGTDSKE
-90 VNITGGNVSSQVD
+90 VNIYDSSGAVISTVS
-103 KNIESKSSSAKKLAA
+103 KYGTSAKRLSK

-155 DNVGA
+155 DNVGTQS
-160 GKDLS
+160 GLTKIKD
-165 NVIHDV
+165 DV
-171 NSLKTSLALEGVL
+171 SKLKKSIALEIIL
-184 NKNAL
+184 NKNAI
-189 AAEKFQQ
+189 AAERFQQ
-196 KIAATRTNAE
+196 KIAATRANAE

-220 FKTQFDDIISSIN
+220 FKAQFDDIISSIN
-233 KASSASELEIIN
+233 KASSSSELEIIN
-245 SRIVT
+245 GRIVT
-250 LRKNMVAAGLDG
+250 LRKNMIAAGLDG

-500 SEGNLRSTFDILR
+500 QEGNLRSTFDILR

-593 NAAVD
+593 NTAVD

-651 ISVILDSFN
+651 IAVILDSFN

-675 SGLSGLSNA
+675 SGLSNLSNA

-719 NFDQIISTVSL
+719 NFDQITSTVSL

-902 QIELLKEK
+902 QIDLLKEK

-917 SREALENEINT
+917 GREALENEINT
-928 TLNDSFVADLN
+928 TLNDSFIADLN

-949 TRVRY
+949 TRTRY
-954 TQEEYINEALK
+954 TQEEYTKEALK
-965 TIDQLNIKREA
+965 IIEQLNIKREA
-976 GLSLTKKEQEV
+976 GLSLTEKEQKV
-987 LDNITSTLLGYSSKY
+987 LDNIISKLLEYSNKY

-1010 SLGTMEDLVYAEYY
+1010 SLGTMEDLAYAEYY

-1106 LERLGLFAES
+1106 LERLGAFTES

-1202 DDAFEELRSTV
+1202 DDAFEELRSAV

-1221 YAVQAVQNMLGVIPG
+1221 FAVQAVQNMLGVIPG
-1236 LSTALASNSDYF
+1236 LSSALASNSEHF
-1248 DLVTLASLDTRDGI
+1248 DLVKLASLDSRDGI
-1262 LQATDAMLES
+1262 LEAALAMVQS
-1272 AKQAAQ
+1272 AKAAAQ
-1278 LDFSNAV
+1278 LDLSSAV
-1285 AEFAKLG
+1285 DQFLQMG
-1292 TAAQIALGGQ
+1292 TAAQIAAGGL
-1302 AAYTAAEKDKLDAL
+1302 AAFTAAERGELSSLEEVEAEIEKAL
-1316 TNAQI
+1316 
-1321 QYQSFMNSIGSI
+1321 NSSI

-1341 TSGSGSSVDKHLEAY
+1341 VRSGGSSVDKHLEAY
-1356 KEAVAEIKHYR
+1356 KEAVAEIQHYR

-1386 QYLKGRSKY
+1386 QYLRGRSKY
-1395 VDEYRSVLEE
+1395 IDEYRSVLEE

-1416 ERDAQIEAA
+1416 ERDAQIEVA

-1585 HSISAIEAQFNA
+1585 HSISSIEAQFNA

>member
-14 GGGEIGGDSGARIKK
+14 GGGEISGDSGARIKK

-75 ARNVKTVLGTIDVGE
+75 ARNVKTALGTIDVGE

-160 GKDLS
+160 GKDLT

-220 FKTQFDDIISSIN
+220 FKAQFDDIISSIN
-233 KASSASELEIIN
+233 KASSSSELEIIN
-245 SRIVT
+245 GRIVT
-250 LRKNMVAAGLDG
+250 LRKNMIAAGLDG

-500 SEGNLRSTFDILR
+500 PEGNLRSTFDILR

-593 NAAVD
+593 NTAVD

-719 NFDQIISTVSL
+719 NFDQITSTVSL

-738 ATLFKQ
+738 VTLFKQ

-902 QIELLKEK
+902 QIDLLKEK

-917 SREALENEINT
+917 GREALENEINT
-928 TLNDSFVADLN
+928 TLNDSFIADLN

-949 TRVRY
+949 TRTRY
-954 TQEEYINEALK
+954 TQEEYTKEALK
-965 TIDQLNIKREA
+965 IIEQLNIKREA
-976 GLSLTKKEQEV
+976 GLSLTEKEQKV
-987 LDNITSTLLGYSSKY
+987 LDNIISKLLEYSNKY

-1010 SLGTMEDLVYAEYY
+1010 SLGTMEDLAYAEYY

-1095 NNISFVDVVAE
+1095 NNMSFVDVVAE

-1135 ENETA
+1135 ENEIA

-1202 DDAFEELRSTV
+1202 DDAFEELRSAV

-1236 LSTALASNSDYF
+1236 LSSALASNSEHF
-1248 DLVTLASLDTRDGI
+1248 DLVKLASLDSRDGI
-1262 LQATDAMLES
+1262 LEAALAMVQS
-1272 AKQAAQ
+1272 AKAAAQ
-1278 LDFSNAV
+1278 LDLSSAV
-1285 AEFAKLG
+1285 DQFLQMG
-1292 TAAQIALGGQ
+1292 TAAQIAAGGL
-1302 AAYTAAEKDKLDAL
+1302 AAFTAAERGELSSLEEVEAEIEKAL
-1316 TNAQI
+1316 
-1321 QYQSFMNSIGSI
+1321 NSSI

-1341 TSGSGSSVDKHLEAY
+1341 VRSGGSSVDKHLEAY
-1356 KEAVAEIKHYR
+1356 KEAVAEIQHYR

-1386 QYLKGRSKY
+1386 QYLRGRSKY
-1395 VDEYRSVLEE
+1395 IDEYRSVLEE

-1425 EAAAD
+1425 KAAAD

-1585 HSISAIEAQFNA
+1585 HSISAIESQFNA

-1750 RNLLTSSIVGVQSA
+1750 RNLFASSIVGVQSA
-1764 TARAA
+1764 NARAA

>member
-14 GGGEIGGDSGARIKK
+14 GGGEISGDSGARIKK

-75 ARNVKTVLGTIDVGE
+75 ARNVKTALGTIDVGE

-160 GKDLS
+160 GKDLT

-171 NSLKTSLALEGVL
+171 NSLKTSLALEGAL

-196 KIAATRTNAE
+196 KIAATRANAE

-220 FKTQFDDIISSIN
+220 FKAQFDDIISSIN
-233 KASSASELEIIN
+233 KASSSSELEIIN
-245 SRIVT
+245 GRIVT

-500 SEGNLRSTFDILR
+500 QEGNLRSTFDILR

-593 NAAVD
+593 NTAVD

-651 ISVILDSFN
+651 IAVILDSFN

-675 SGLSGLSNA
+675 SGLSNLSNA

-719 NFDQIISTVSL
+719 NFDQITSTVSL

-902 QIELLKEK
+902 QIDLLKEK

-917 SREALENEINT
+917 GREALENEINT
-928 TLNDSFVADLN
+928 TLNDSFIADLN

-949 TRVRY
+949 TRTRY
-954 TQEEYINEALK
+954 TQEEYTKEALK
-965 TIDQLNIKREA
+965 IIEQLNIKREA
-976 GLSLTKKEQEV
+976 GLSLTEKEQKV
-987 LDNITSTLLGYSSKY
+987 LDNIISKLLEYSNKY

-1010 SLGTMEDLVYAEYY
+1010 SLGTMEDLAYAEYY

-1095 NNISFVDVVAE
+1095 NNMSFVDVVAE

-1202 DDAFEELRSTV
+1202 DDAFEELRSAV

-1236 LSTALASNSDYF
+1236 LSSALASNSEHF
-1248 DLVTLASLDTRDGI
+1248 NLVKLASLDSRDGI
-1262 LQATDAMLES
+1262 LEAALAMVQS
-1272 AKQAAQ
+1272 AKAAAQ
-1278 LDFSNAV
+1278 LDLSSAV
-1285 AEFAKLG
+1285 DQFLQMG
-1292 TAAQIALGGQ
+1292 TAAQIAAGGL
-1302 AAYTAAEKDKLDAL
+1302 AAFTAAERGELSSLEEVEAEIEKAL
-1316 TNAQI
+1316 
-1321 QYQSFMNSIGSI
+1321 NSSI

-1341 TSGSGSSVDKHLEAY
+1341 VRSGGSSVDKHLEAY
-1356 KEAVAEIKHYR
+1356 KEAVAEIQHYR

-1386 QYLKGRSKY
+1386 QYLRGRSKY
-1395 VDEYRSVLEE
+1395 IDEYRSVLEE

-1425 EAAAD
+1425 KAAAD
-1430 ARKEAAEEQYEAEK
+1430 ARKEAAEDQYEAEK
-1444 EALDKRID
+1444 EALDKRIE

-1518 EELNQKQQELENEQY
+1518 EELNQKQQDLENEQY

-1750 RNLLTSSIVGVQSA
+1750 RNLFASSIVGVQSA
-1764 TARAA
+1764 NARAA